1 MPNLSY
7 AQGQGGKPLI
17 DLNMGQFI
25 HTQVSKYADRVALC
39 SSTQSKRL
47 TYQELGNSIEIA
59 SRALLALGISKSD
72 RVGLWSSNRI
82 EWVVLQYAVAKIGAI
97 LVHINPAYKEDE
109 LEYTL
114 KHSGCRAL
122 FLSPY
127 FRRFDCLECSLNVKS
142 RTPELKWL
150 VSLDSHT
157 DSSIM
162 NWDSFLALSDRITDA
177 ELLIG
182 SAEINPSSPASI
194 QYTSGTTGKPKGATL
209 TQFNMLNNA
218 NQVGHRLGL
227 EVSDVICLPVP
238 MFHCA
243 GSVVGVMAALSHGAS
258 VVMMGE
264 GFDPVDCINVIERYS
279 CTAVIGVPMMYIGIL
294 NAPNFHEQKM
304 RSLKKGTMGASSC
317 PPELFKAAIEQMH
330 LTGLC
335 SSYGMTETSP
345 MSTQS
350 NANDPI
356 EIRTQTVGFVHPH
369 IEIKIVDPISGETVE
384 KGQSGELCVR
394 GYSVM
399 QGYWQDPEATAQAI
413 DNEGWMHSGDLA
425 LMRDDGYVCIVGRMK
440 DMVIRAGENIY
451 PKEIEDF
458 LHQLP
463 DIADAHVFGV
473 PDPIYGEQLAAWVK
487 LKPGSHVDEASLRA
501 RCKGKMASFKIPHYW
516 RFVEDYPSTSSG
528 KVQKF
533 KMRQFMIE
541 ELNLKDS

>member
-7 AQGQGGKPLI
+7 AQGEGGKPLI

-25 HTQVSKYADRVALC
+25 HAQVSTYADRVAL
-39 SSTQSKRL
+39 SSATQLKSL
-47 TYQELGNSIEIA
+47 TYQELGDNIENT

-72 RVGLWSSNRI
+72 RVGIWSSNRI

-122 FLSPY
+122 FLAPQ
-127 FRRFDCLECSLNVKS
+127 FRRFDCLECALKVKS
-142 RTPELKWL
+142 RTPQLEWL
-150 VSLDSHT
+150 VSLDTST
-157 DSSIM
+157 EQGII
-162 NWDSFLALSDRITDA
+162 NWETFLAMSNHITAKDLLRASDGID
-177 ELLIG
+177 
-182 SAEINPSSPASI
+182 PSSPASI

-218 NQVGHRLGL
+218 NQVGDRLGL

-238 MFHCA
+238 LFHCA
-243 GSVVGVMAALSHGAS
+243 GSVVGVMSALAHGAS

-264 GFDPVDCINVIERYS
+264 GFDPVECINVIERYK

-317 PPELFKAAIEQMH
+317 PPELFKATIEKMH
-330 LTGLC
+330 LAGLC

-350 NANDPI
+350 NSHDPI
-356 EIRTQTVGFVHPH
+356 ELRCETVGFVHPH
-369 IEIKIVDPISGETVE
+369 IEIKIADPISGETVE
-384 KGQSGELCVR
+384 RGHSGEFCVR

-399 QGYWQDPEATAQAI
+399 QGYWQDPVATAQAI
-413 DNEGWMHSGDLA
+413 DSEGWMHSGDLA
-425 LMRDDGYVCIVGRMK
+425 LMREDGYVCIVGRMK

-451 PKEIEDF
+451 PKEVEDF
-458 LHQLP
+458 LHQIP
-463 DIADAHVFGV
+463 DIADAQVFGV

-487 LKPGSHVDEASLRA
+487 LKPGSNVDEIRLREQ
-501 RCKGKMASFKIPHYW
+501 CKGKIASFKIPHYW
-516 RFVEDYPSTSSG
+516 RFVNEYPSTSSG

-533 KMRQFMIE
+533 KMRQMMIQ
-541 ELNLKDS
+541 ELNLKES